1 MDFYPEA
8 AIKLLGGEVSS
19 VYLDE
24 FHHSHP
30 TLLTRSLYV
39 AECVNCKKN

>member
-1 MDFYPEA
+1 M
-8 AIKLLGGEVSS
+8 SS

-30 TLLTRSLYV
+30 TQLTRSLYV
-39 AECVNCKKN
+39 AECVNYKKFKGLGADVALQQ